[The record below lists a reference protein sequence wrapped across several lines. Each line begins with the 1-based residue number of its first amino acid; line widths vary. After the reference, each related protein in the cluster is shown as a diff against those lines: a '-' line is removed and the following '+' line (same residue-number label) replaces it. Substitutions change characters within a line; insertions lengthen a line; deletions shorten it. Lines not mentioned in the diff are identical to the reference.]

1 MNLISAEELKA
12 KLDSHDEFKLV
23 MVLGDWA
30 FQLMHIPG
38 SINAHSVKE
47 ATEPLSPGDEIV
59 VYCSNI
65 DCVASRA
72 AYGILIANGYENVRR
87 FAGGLNDWQAH
98 GFPLEGTSVEEEP
111 AGEGDPV
118 TAN

>member
-1 MNLISAEELKA
+1 MES
-12 KLDSHDEFKLV
+12 
-23 MVLGDWA
+23 
-30 FQLMHIPG
+30 
-38 SINAHSVKE
+38 
-47 ATEPLSPGDEIV
+47 
-59 VYCSNI
+59 
-65 DCVASRA
+65 
-72 AYGILIANGYENVRR
+72 LIANGYENVRR